1 MPNDTFAS
9 PFVGFYWQIIG
20 DIWVRSYTEFIKKYT
35 LNAVLNATSDK
46 SMF

>member
-9 PFVGFYWQIIG
+9 PFVGFYWRIKG
-20 DIWVRSYTEFIKKYT
+20 DIWVQFIQKYT
-35 LNAVLNATSDK
+35 QNAVLNATSDK